1 MIPIANNS
9 ICQPPGTNPGAASPS
24 GQTSFMEPNPP
35 AIVETAKSESLTRAV
50 REQIEGMIM
59 RGEIGAGERLN
70 EIVLATKLR
79 VSRGP
84 IREATRLLAEA
95 GLVTMIHNRGAFVRE
110 INLEEVLHI
119 YDVRAGLAYTAG
131 RLAAIRAAGPQIAKL
146 RELWQQMEDVIASQ
160 DSDAYYDF
168 NRRFHSK
175 IFEFAGNP
183 RLIDFNDI
191 TEREVFLFLRRG
203 VVGPS
208 RPKISNKQHLEIL
221 EAIAAGDEVAAARA
235 FENHVIT
242 GKQRMLDS
250 LRSQKPV

>member
-1 MIPIANNS
+1 MVHIANNS
-9 ICQPPGTNPGAASPS
+9 TCQPPGTGPGAASTS

-35 AIVETAKSESLTRAV
+35 ATVETAKSESLTRAV

-59 RGEIGAGERLN
+59 RGEIGTGERLN

-131 RLAAIRAAGPQIAKL
+131 RLAAIRTGEAQVAEL
-146 RELWQQMEDVIASQ
+146 RQLWQQMESATVSKN
-160 DSDAYYDF
+160 SDAYYAI
-168 NRRFHSK
+168 NRTFHAK
-175 IFEFAGNP
+175 IFEFTGNP
-183 RLIDFNDI
+183 RLIEFNDI

-203 VVGPS
+203 VVGPV

-221 EAIAAGDEVAAARA
+221 EAIAAGDELAAARA
-235 FENHVIT
+235 FESHVAT

-250 LRSQKPV
+250 LRSPKPV